1 MMRRALVSGTA
12 FLVLTGGADAQTQFD
27 EDEFMPPIF
36 LRQAPEDYLPIEV
49 DLERQFGVFGSKE
62 VPNLDDLLDPGNGT
76 GDYFDYGGALPAN
89 SAMNMQANANPTS
102 LTNFSLLTPFLQ
114 QSASEAASESPS
126 AAELA
131 AQQAAIAEALA
142 NPLSYLW
149 LGFIQNDVINY
160 TGDIIDALGEKDV
173 VNNTTLIMPVLSIQ
187 LTEKWKTVIRPVIPI
202 NSFRTVDN
210 VTLSTSSI
218 PSGPIGV
225 DLTRESGLG
234 DIVLWMALSKQ
245 YKPPDIFGFGITTM
259 FDTASEDQLGTGKN
273 SAGPMVLKFKITE
286 KWIYGVVA
294 QHWWSYSG
302 QDTLT
307 IDTNLGPVDVPRSD
321 LSLTD
326 IQPVLRYRVSAK
338 TNIGAAPNWR
348 YNWKTSQLDLPIG
361 FGMDTLIN
369 LGPLPL
375 KVGMEAYYFV
385 ESSSD
390 FGPEWQFRL
399 FFVPVF
405 PAPKWA
411 QKPLF

>member
-1 MMRRALVSGTA
+1 MIRHAFVSAFVFLALTISANAQEKLDEQQFFPSA
-12 FLVLTGGADAQTQFD
+12 FVW
-27 EDEFMPPIF
+27 
-36 LRQAPEDYLPIEV
+36 QAPEDYLQMDI
-49 DLERQFGVFGSKE
+49 DRQQQEPGFNIDDARDFDFTLPE
-62 VPNLDDLLDPGNGT
+62 DFRLTTQTNMTPNI
-76 GDYFDYGGALPAN
+76 N
-89 SAMNMQANANPTS
+89 STS
-102 LTNFSLLTPFLQ
+102 LASYGSSILFLQ
-114 QSASEAASESPS
+114 QGASEAALS
-126 AAELA
+126 AE
-131 AQQAAIAEALA
+131 AQQALIAQALA

-160 TGDIIDALGEKDV
+160 TGDIIDALGEKDI
-173 VNNTTLIMPVLSIQ
+173 VNNTLLIMPVLSIQ

-210 VTLSTSSI
+210 VNLFTGGGGIGGVPQVT
-218 PSGPIGV
+218 GV
-225 DLTRESGLG
+225 DLTRQTGLG

-294 QHWWSYSG
+294 QHWWSFSG
-302 QDTLT
+302 QETFT
-307 IDTNLGPVDVPRSD
+307 VNTSAGPVQVDRADV
-321 LSLTD
+321 SLTD

-338 TNIGAAPNWR
+338 TNIGFAPNWR
-348 YNWKTSQLDLPIG
+348 YNWEAKQLDLPIG
-361 FGMDTLIN
+361 FGLDTLIN
-369 LGPLPL
+369 VGPLPL
-375 KVGMEAYYFV
+375 KIGMEAYYFV
-385 ESSSD
+385 ESSSV

-411 QKPLF
+411 QKALF

>member
-1 MMRRALVSGTA
+1 MMRRALVSVTA
-12 FLVLTGGADAQTQFD
+12 FLVLTGGADAQMQFD
-27 EDEFMPPIF
+27 EEEFMPSIF

-62 VPNLDDLLDPGNGT
+62 VPDWDDLLDPGNGT
-76 GDYFDYGGALPAN
+76 GDYFDYGGALPAD
-89 SAMNMQANANPTS
+89 SAMNMQTNANPTS

-114 QSASEAASESPS
+114 QSASEA
-126 AAELA
+126 A

-160 TGDIIDALGEKDV
+160 TGDLIDALGEKDV

-202 NSFRTVDN
+202 NSFRTIGS
-210 VTLSTSSI
+210 VTLSASDV
-218 PSGPIGV
+218 PPQPVGV
-225 DLTRESGLG
+225 DLVRESGLG

-326 IQPVLRYRVSAK
+326 VQPVLRYRVSAK

-369 LGPLPL
+369 IGPLPL

>member
-1 MMRRALVSGTA
+1 MA
-12 FLVLTGGADAQTQFD
+12 FLVLTGVAHAQNQFD
-27 EDEFMPPIF
+27 EDKFIPSIF
-36 LRQAPEDYLPIEV
+36 LRQASEDYLQI
-49 DLERQFGVFGSKE
+49 DFDRERRLGDFGSNE
-62 VPNLDDLLDPGNGT
+62 IRDLDDLLNPDDGT
-76 GDYFDYGGALPAN
+76 GDYLDYDYALPADFGQ
-89 SAMNMQANANPTS
+89 NMQTNANPIS
-102 LTNFSLLTPFLQ
+102 QTNFSLLTPFLQ
-114 QSASEAASESPS
+114 QSASEAASADD
-126 AAELA
+126 AAAAAA

-369 LGPLPL
+369 VGPLPL

>member
-1 MMRRALVSGTA
+1 MMRKTFVTVAA
-12 FLVLTGGADAQTQFD
+12 FLVLSAGVDAQEQFD
-27 EDEFMPPIF
+27 EQQFFPSIF
-36 LRQAPEDYLPIEV
+36 ELQAPEDYLQMDIDREQQEPGFNI
-49 DLERQFGVFGSKE
+49 DDSRDFDIS
-62 VPNLDDLLDPGNGT
+62 VPEDFRLT
-76 GDYFDYGGALPAN
+76 AQT
-89 SAMNMQANANPTS
+89 NMTPSVSSTS
-102 LTNFSLLTPFLQ
+102 LASYGSSILFLQ
-114 QSASEAASESPS
+114 QGASQAAAS
-126 AAELA
+126 AEA
-131 AQQAAIAEALA
+131 EAAAIAEALA

-160 TGDIIDALGEKDV
+160 TGSTLDALGEKDV

-187 LTEKWKTVIRPVIPI
+187 LTERWKTVIRPVIPI

-210 VTLSTSSI
+210 VNLFTPGGGVVQPT
-218 PSGPIGV
+218 GV

-273 SAGPMVLKFKITE
+273 SAGPMMLKFKITE

-294 QHWWSYSG
+294 QHWWSFSG
-302 QDTLT
+302 QNTFT
-307 IDTNLGPVDVPRSD
+307 VNTSAGPVQVDRSD
-321 LSLTD
+321 VNLTD
-326 IQPVLRYRVSAK
+326 IQPVVRYRVSAL
-338 TNIGAAPNWR
+338 TNIGFAPNWR
-348 YNWKTSQLDLPIG
+348 YNWEANQLDLPIG

-369 LGPLPL
+369 VGPLPL

-385 ESSSD
+385 ESSNR

-399 FFVPVF
+399 LFVPVF

-411 QKPLF
+411 QKALF

>member
-1 MMRRALVSGTA
+1 MKPRSFVSAMA
-12 FLVLTGGADAQTQFD
+12 FLVLTGGANAQMQFD
-27 EDEFMPPIF
+27 EEEFMPSIF
-36 LRQAPEDYLPIEV
+36 LRSLPENYLLIEV
-49 DLERQFGVFGSKE
+49 DRERQVAVSGNNNVLD
-62 VPNLDDLLDPGNGT
+62 LDDLLDLDDGT
-76 GDYFDYGGALPAN
+76 GDYLDYDDALPADFGQ
-89 SAMNMQANANPTS
+89 NMQTNANPIS

-114 QSASEAASESPS
+114 QSASEAASADET
-126 AAELA
+126 AAAAA

-149 LGFIQNDVINY
+149 LGFMQNDVINY
-160 TGDIIDALGEKDV
+160 TGDLIDALGEKDV

-202 NSFRTVDN
+202 HSFRTVGS
-210 VTLSTSSI
+210 VTLSTSDVT
-218 PSGPIGV
+218 PQPAGV
-225 DLTRESGLG
+225 DLVRESGIG

-286 KWIYGVVA
+286 KWIIGGVA
-294 QHWWSYSG
+294 QHWWSFSG

-307 IDTNLGPVDVPRSD
+307 INTNLGPVVVPRSD
-321 LSLTD
+321 VSLTD
-326 IQPVLRYRVSAK
+326 IQPVVRYRVSAK
-338 TNIGAAPNWR
+338 TNIGFAPNWR
-348 YNWKTSQLDLPIG
+348 YNWETSQLDLPIG

-369 LGPLPL
+369 IGPLPL

-385 ESSSD
+385 ESSNR

-411 QKPLF
+411 QKALF

>member
-1 MMRRALVSGTA
+1 MKPQAFVSAMA
-12 FLVLTGGADAQTQFD
+12 FLVLTGAADAQVQFD
-27 EDEFMPPIF
+27 DEEFMPSIF
-36 LRQAPEDYLPIEV
+36 LRQAPEDYLPIQV
-49 DLERQFGVFGSKE
+49 DLVRQFGDFGSND
-62 VPNLDDLLDPGNGT
+62 VPDLGNLLDLYDGT
-76 GDYFDYGGALPAN
+76 GDYLDYGVASPAD
-89 SAMNMQANANPTS
+89 SAMNMQTNANPTT
-102 LTNFSLLTPFLQ
+102 LTNFSLLTPVLQ
-114 QSASEAASESPS
+114 QSASDAAS
-126 AAELA
+126 AAA

-160 TGDIIDALGEKDV
+160 TGDLIDALGEKDV

-202 NSFRTVDN
+202 NSFRTIDN

-273 SAGPMVLKFKITE
+273 SAGPMFLKFKITE

-294 QHWWSYSG
+294 QHWWSFSG
-302 QDTLT
+302 QETFSVNT
-307 IDTNLGPVDVPRSD
+307 SAGPVQVDRSD
-321 LSLTD
+321 VSLTD
-326 IQPVLRYRVSAK
+326 IQPVFRYRVSAK
-338 TNIGAAPNWR
+338 TNIGFAPNWR
-348 YNWKTSQLDLPIG
+348 YNWEANQLDLPIG

-369 LGPLPL
+369 VGPLPL
-375 KVGMEAYYFV
+375 KIGMEAYYFV
-385 ESSSD
+385 ESSSR

-411 QKPLF
+411 QKALF